1 MIDLIVAASIAS
13 LALPDQA
20 AAEEVTPPRL
30 RSGAFTDWDY
40 PAAAVHAS
48 EEGWTEFLLN
58 VAPNGDVVDCRI
70 TVSSGSAALDA
81 ISCMISL
88 QRYRFVP
95 GRNARRQRVP
105 STFSQRSLWVLPAD
119 QPVPDRAPT
128 LPTFASGE
136 VQHVLA
142 SDHQGVRCAI
152 ETSGQAFSADPV
164 TSYCRRDGRD
174 NFDDL
179 ARQPIAMMVVT
190 TLVPE
195 DEAPPPRR
203 RIQGTLIAGAAS
215 DIEVAANGQV
225 ISCRD
230 IPLPDQVQQPFTP
243 LCQTRLRPGLAFQ
256 PNSDGRVRSGRYS
269 IKLYRLGAHQLSSR
283 STGPDRR

>member
-13 LALPDQA
+13 FASSDQA
-20 AAEEVTPPRL
+20 AAEAVTPPRL
-30 RSGAFTDWDY
+30 RSGTFTDWDY

-48 EEGWTEFLLN
+48 EEGWAEFRLN
-58 VAPNGDVVDCRI
+58 VAANGDVVDCRI

-81 ISCMISL
+81 ISCMIPL
-88 QRYRFVP
+88 QRYRFAP
-95 GRNARRQRVP
+95 GRNARRERVP
-105 STFSQRSLWVLPAD
+105 STFSQRSLWVLPSD
-119 QPVPDRAPT
+119 QPVPARAPT

-142 SDHQGVRCAI
+142 SERQGVRCAI
-152 ETSGQAFSADPV
+152 ETTGLAFAAEAA

-179 ARQPIAMMVVT
+179 ARQPIAMMIVT
-190 TLVPE
+190 TLDPE
-195 DEAPPPRR
+195 DEAPAPRR

-215 DIEVAANGQV
+215 HIEIASDGHV
-225 ISCRD
+225 ISCSD
-230 IPLPDQVQQPFTP
+230 APLPDQVQQPFTP

-256 PNSDGRVRSGRYS
+256 PNSDGRVRRGRYS
-269 IKLYRLGAHQLSSR
+269 IKLYRLGERQLSTR
-283 STGPDRR
+283 STGFDRR

>member
-1 MIDLIVAASIAS
+1 MIDLVVAASIAL
-13 LALPDQA
+13 LALPDQT

-40 PAAAVHAS
+40 PAAAIHAS
-48 EEGWTEFLLN
+48 EQGLVEFFLN

-81 ISCMISL
+81 ISCMIPL

-95 GRNARRQRVP
+95 ARNARRERVR
-105 STFSQRSLWVLPAD
+105 STFSQRSMWVLPSD

-142 SDHQGVRCAI
+142 SDRQGVRCAI
-152 ETSGQAFSADPV
+152 ETSGRAFSAEAV

-179 ARQPIAMMVVT
+179 ARQPIAMMIVT

-203 RIQGTLIAGAAS
+203 SIQGTLIAGAAS
-215 DIEVAANGQV
+215 DIEIAADGHV
-225 ISCRD
+225 LSCRD
-230 IPLPDQVQQPFTP
+230 APLSDQVQQPFTP
-243 LCQTRLRPGLAFQ
+243 LCQSRLRPGLAFQ
-256 PNSDGRVRSGRYS
+256 PNSDGRVRRGRYS
-269 IKLYRLGAHQLSSR
+269 IKLYRLGEHQLFTR
-283 STGPDRR
+283 STGADQR